1 MNKTNNI
8 LEQLNYMY
16 DSKNGGFINPTTF
29 PNLINDVNNLF
40 VNQVTLG
47 NKTEE
52 EIESYKANQISN
64 TSVFSFEYIGLDT
77 VSEKLNNNIDRLV
90 VNKSKV
96 M

>member
-16 DSKNGGFINPTTF
+16 DSKRGGFINPTTF
-29 PNLINDVNNLF
+29 PNLINDVNNMF
-40 VNQVTLG
+40 VNQIKAG

-64 TSVFSFEYIGLDT
+64 TKIFGFEYIGLDN
-77 VSEKLNNNIDRLV
+77 VSENLNKNIDTLL